1 MNVSDRYL
9 ALLLQSLNFSNEIG
23 VQNINTKFMDLKY
36 HDKHEFQ
43 KIVSIVQGEL
53 FDFIENFFKFY
64 PYLGNMCLDLSAI
77 TFMYLKAKGI
87 DAEIIYG
94 NVNING
100 SPDDEWDTTAEYLK
114 TEYQD
119 KVKQGQQ
126 DVHAWVGLGGD
137 IIIDYA
143 LPERLWK
150 NYHYPTEI
158 NFPIGRAA
166 FFEKSLKVKYKPM
179 LVGSDFFKQTNR
191 YDPLDDIFGF
201 KALFFKRDDLIKN

>member
-1 MNVSDRYL
+1 MNASDRYL
-9 ALLLQSLNFSNEIG
+9 ALLLQSLDFSNEIG

-36 HDKHEFQ
+36 QDKHDLQ

-100 SPDDEWDTTAEYLK
+100 SPEDEWDTTAEYLK
-114 TEYQD
+114 SR
-119 KVKQGQQ
+119 VS
-126 DVHAWVGLGGD
+126 A
-137 IIIDYA
+137 
-143 LPERLWK
+143 
-150 NYHYPTEI
+150 
-158 NFPIGRAA
+158 
-166 FFEKSLKVKYKPM
+166 
-179 LVGSDFFKQTNR
+179 
-191 YDPLDDIFGF
+191 
-201 KALFFKRDDLIKN
+201 

>member
-1 MNVSDRYL
+1 MNASDRYL
-9 ALLLQSLNFSNEIG
+9 ALLLQSLDFSNEIG

-36 HDKHEFQ
+36 QDKHDLQ

-100 SPDDEWDTTAEYLK
+100 SPEDEWDTTAEYLK
-114 TEYQD
+114 AEYQH
-119 KVKQGQQ
+119 KIKQGQQ
-126 DVHAWVGLGGD
+126 DVHAWVGVGGN

-150 NYHYPTEI
+150 NYLYPKEI
-158 NFPIGRAA
+158 NFLVGYAH
-166 FFEKSLKVKYKPM
+166 FFEESLKVQYKPM
-179 LVGSDFFKQTNR
+179 LIGSDFFKQTNR

-201 KALFFKRDDLIKN
+201 NEIIARIDFD